1 MICNLLSQP
10 TQDSFGKFEIPKL
23 GNLRVSLK
31 SDSTIGIL
39 QSSSKRPYQE
49 DRTMVGNLHLQS
61 SGLIKSISGQPL
73 VDQGNLIS
81 RSKSSIIDGHGGSE
95 ASGFLLA
102 NLPRLEE
109 EWIKISDLNGRFK
122 RLMVVAVLGFVV
134 EGGPHWLSLGSSSSA
149 QSKEGA
155 TDDCSW
161 GKEFIPITTSDPNLN
176 QGLTLRREIC
186 VFWTHSKDQ
195 LTNPD
200 GSVGDVELNTRCSN
214 CNNGG
219 PTVRD
224 FKPSHRKIKPSE
236 NRQVMRGDDDALGAK
251 LKPKEIQFKIVFEE
265 RTRDL
270 SNQKEDEFE
279 DKKTL
284 NRKDDEELQKG
295 GPNKNWKSTTD
306 GLKEQMDGSD
316 LHPTETSDNSK
327 QEVVVEF
334 DDKLFGGNPRYQKLS
349 TEQVKFIGLPMK
361 VWVWPKAVG
370 DEARAQN
377 CIGSMPIC
385 VTEQIWGLPGSPI
398 HRWSYQ
404 LPFIN
409 HFETIH
415 TGPLV
420 SLISHGGLSVG
431 LSLMDSL

>member
-49 DRTMVGNLHLQS
+49 DRTM
-61 SGLIKSISGQPL
+61 
-73 VDQGNLIS
+73 
-81 RSKSSIIDGHGGSE
+81 

-122 RLMVVAVLGFVV
+122 RLMVVA
-134 EGGPHWLSLGSSSSA
+134 
-149 QSKEGA
+149 
-155 TDDCSW
+155 
-161 GKEFIPITTSDPNLN
+161 
-176 QGLTLRREIC
+176 
-186 VFWTHSKDQ
+186 
-195 LTNPD
+195 
-200 GSVGDVELNTRCSN
+200 
-214 CNNGG
+214 
-219 PTVRD
+219 
-224 FKPSHRKIKPSE
+224 
-236 NRQVMRGDDDALGAK
+236 
-251 LKPKEIQFKIVFEE
+251 PKEIQFKIVFEE

-284 NRKDDEELQKG
+284 NRSGRKDDEELQKG

-316 LHPTETSDNSK
+316 LHPTES
-327 QEVVVEF
+327 
-334 DDKLFGGNPRYQKLS
+334 NPRYQKLS